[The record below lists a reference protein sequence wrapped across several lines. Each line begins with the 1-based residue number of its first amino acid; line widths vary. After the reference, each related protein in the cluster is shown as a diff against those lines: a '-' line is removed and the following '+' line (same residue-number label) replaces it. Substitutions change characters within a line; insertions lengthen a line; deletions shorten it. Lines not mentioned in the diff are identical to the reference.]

1 MKKRKNT
8 KDFEVNPEERKRKLN
23 FKRKKQRNRER
34 EIDYRRM
41 SNLNDFDEYEQY
53 D

>member
-1 MKKRKNT
+1 MKKRKNN

-41 SNLNDFDEYEQY
+41 SNLKDFDEYEQY